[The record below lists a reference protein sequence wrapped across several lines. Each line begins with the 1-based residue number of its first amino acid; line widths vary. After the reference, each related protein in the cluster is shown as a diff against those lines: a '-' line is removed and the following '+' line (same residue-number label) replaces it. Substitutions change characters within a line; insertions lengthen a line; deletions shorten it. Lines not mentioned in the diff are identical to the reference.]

1 MEIMLAIKSRGVEM
15 EVIDIPNKEVLIFTK
30 QIRHWI
36 VGDKTISGKKQ
47 FIFREDT
54 PPEILKL
61 YQDIKSKLEFAY
73 IDRMVVA

>member
-1 MEIMLAIKSRGVEM
+1 MLAIKSRGVEM
-15 EVIDIPNKEVLIFTK
+15 EVMDIPSKEVLVFTK

-61 YQDIKSKLEFAY
+61 YLYIISKIELAY
-73 IDRMVVA
+73 

>member
-1 MEIMLAIKSRGVEM
+1 M
-15 EVIDIPNKEVLIFTK
+15 EVMAMPGKEVLIFTK

-36 VGDKTISGKKQ
+36 VGDKTISGKKK

-61 YQDIKSKLEFAY
+61 YQDIKPKLEFAY
-73 IDRMVVA
+73 

>member
-1 MEIMLAIKSRGVEM
+1 MKLSQGGIIM
-15 EVIDIPNKEVLIFTK
+15 EVMALPSKEVLVFTK

-54 PPEILKL
+54 PLEILKL
-61 YQDIKSKLEFAY
+61 YQDIKPKLEFAY
-73 IDRMVVA
+73 

>member
-1 MEIMLAIKSRGVEM
+1 MLAIKSRGVEI
-15 EVIDIPNKEVLIFTK
+15 EVMDIPSKDVLVFTK

-73 IDRMVVA
+73 